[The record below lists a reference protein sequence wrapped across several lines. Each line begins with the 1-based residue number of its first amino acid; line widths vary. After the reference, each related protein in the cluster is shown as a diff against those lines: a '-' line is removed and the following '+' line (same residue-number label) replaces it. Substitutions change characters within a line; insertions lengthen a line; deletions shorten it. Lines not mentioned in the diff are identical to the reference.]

1 MAVHTEHAL
10 ASARISQILDLLLAV
25 PAAKASRAISL
36 VAGKNGEILDLV
48 ATGAATICAVVTDE
62 RAIAEE

>member
-1 MAVHTEHAL
+1 MAVHAEHAL
-10 ASARISQILDLLLAV
+10 AGARISQVLDLFLAV

-36 VAGKNGEILDLV
+36 VTGENGEILDLV
-48 ATGAATICAVVTDE
+48 ATGATTIGTVVADE